1 MRRPDGWELSRV
13 SVVMNSPQDLVSAT
27 SKILQE
33 GADGLLVGANAT
45 NFALAKELS
54 EFAIGHRLPTVGH
67 TNAASAGQMISY
79 GNNSLDQLRK
89 AGRYVARIL
98 NGAKPGDLPIEQP
111 TEFELIINLK
121 TAKAIGL
128 TLPQSL
134 LLLADHVIE

>member
-33 GADGLLVGANAT
+33 GADGLLLDGSPI

-54 EFAIGHRLPTVGH
+54 EFAIGHRLPTVGG
-67 TNAASAGQMISY
+67 TSAASAGQLISY
-79 GNNSLDQLRK
+79 GSDYSDVLRK
-89 AGRYVARIL
+89 AGTYVARIL

-111 TEFELIINLK
+111 TKLELIINLK